1 MSSDAFAGVGTVFKR
16 GVVGIAEIVSIT
28 GPNLTRGTIDVTN
41 LDSTNGYREFIAA
54 FRDSGE
60 VVLSMNFTMA
70 TWQDFKDDFDDD
82 DPVTYTIVLPNTE
95 ATEFSFGAL
104 ITALGMAIPF
114 DDKVSSDVTLKIDGE
129 LSISS

>member
-16 GVVGIAEIVSIT
+16 GIVGIAEIVSII
-28 GPNLTRGTIDVTN
+28 GPNLARGTIDVTN

-82 DPVTYTIVLPNTE
+82 DPVTYTIALPNTE